1 MDYKKIKTDTNAVT
15 RDITHF
21 DEQTGNIY
29 ESVAIMAKRANQI
42 AMDMKEELN
51 QKIEEFGIDR
61 NAGDETSE
69 NKEQIDLVRHYEML
83 PKPTLMAVQEF
94 MNHEIYFREESD
106 QENQ

>member
-29 ESVAIMAKRANQI
+29 ESVAIIAKRANQI

-61 NAGDETSE
+61 NAGEEAGE

-94 MNHEIYFREESD
+94 MNKDIYFREAE
-106 QENQ
+106 QENR

>member
-1 MDYKKIKTDTNAVT
+1 MDYKKIKTDTTAVT

-29 ESVAIMAKRANQI
+29 ESVAIIAKRANQI

-51 QKIEEFGIDR
+51 QKIEEFGINRD
-61 NAGDETSE
+61 AGDEQSE

-83 PKPTLMAVQEF
+83 PKPSLMAVQEF
-94 MNHEIYFREESD
+94 INGEIYFREEGS
-106 QENQ
+106 ENQ

>member
-1 MDYKKIKTDTNAVT
+1 MDYKRIKTDTNAVT
-15 RDITHF
+15 RDIAHF

-29 ESVAIMAKRANQI
+29 ESVVILSKRANQI

-51 QKIEEFGIDR
+51 QKIEEFGINRD
-61 NAGDETSE
+61 AGGDEQSE

-94 MNHEIYFREESD
+94 MNHEIYFREEE